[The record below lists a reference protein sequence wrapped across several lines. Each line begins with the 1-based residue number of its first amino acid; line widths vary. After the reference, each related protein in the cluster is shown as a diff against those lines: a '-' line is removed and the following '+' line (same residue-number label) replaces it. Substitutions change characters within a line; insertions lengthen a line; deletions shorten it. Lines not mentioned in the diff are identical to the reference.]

1 MQAPRLPKARKAGVT
16 AAIREELNAAPT
28 EERNVHME
36 TEELYLNI
44 INNLRDG
51 IYFVDTERRILFWN
65 KAAEQITGYSAEEIV
80 GKRCQDS
87 RLNHIDEAGRPLCA
101 VGCPL
106 FATLGDGQQRQDR
119 VFVRHKD
126 GYRIPIHV
134 NIFPM
139 RKEGRIIGAVEVFT
153 QDSPTVYEDNLVE
166 QLSNVAMHDQLTQL
180 PNRRYLESFLH
191 YKLEEFQRFG
201 HPFAVL
207 FADIDNF
214 SRFNNEYGH
223 DVGDAVLRNIAA
235 SIRRSVRRNDLVGR
249 WGGEEYV
256 GVYSGT
262 NSAGISAIGEKF
274 RQLVQNTEVI
284 SGGEQLNVSVSVGI
298 TAVRPEDT
306 IDTLVERSDEL
317 MYRSKKEGKNR
328 VTLG

>member
-1 MQAPRLPKARKAGVT
+1 
-16 AAIREELNAAPT
+16 
-28 EERNVHME
+28 ME

-51 IYFVDTERRILFWN
+51 IYFVDMERRILFWN

-80 GKRCQDS
+80 GKQCQYS
-87 RLNHIDEAGRPLCA
+87 KLNHIDELGRPLCMI
-101 VGCPL
+101 GCPL

-119 VFVRHKD
+119 VFVRHKG

-134 NIFPM
+134 NIFPI
-139 RKEGRIIGAVEVFT
+139 RKDGEIIGAVEIFT

-166 QLSNVAMHDQLTQL
+166 RLSNVAMHDQLTQL

-223 DVGDAVLRNIAA
+223 DVGDAVLKNIAA
-235 SIRRSVRRNDLVGR
+235 SIKWSVRRNDLVGR

-256 GVYSGT
+256 GIYSGAD
-262 NSAGISAIGEKF
+262 SAGISVIGEKF
-274 RQLVQNTEVI
+274 RYLVGNTEVI
-284 SGGEQLNVSVSVGI
+284 GGEEHLHVSVSVGI
-298 TAVRPEDT
+298 TAVRPGDT
-306 IDTLVERSDEL
+306 IDSLVARADKL

-328 VTLG
+328 VTCG

>member
-119 VFVRHKD
+119 EGEAFLQQQVRFVLA
-126 GYRIPIHV
+126 YSV
-134 NIFPM
+134 
-139 RKEGRIIGAVEVFT
+139 
-153 QDSPTVYEDNLVE
+153 
-166 QLSNVAMHDQLTQL
+166 QLLINCS
-180 PNRRYLESFLH
+180 
-191 YKLEEFQRFG
+191 QR
-201 HPFAVL
+201 L
-207 FADIDNF
+207 F
-214 SRFNNEYGH
+214 E
-223 DVGDAVLRNIAA
+223 
-235 SIRRSVRRNDLVGR
+235 
-249 WGGEEYV
+249 
-256 GVYSGT
+256 
-262 NSAGISAIGEKF
+262 
-274 RQLVQNTEVI
+274 
-284 SGGEQLNVSVSVGI
+284 
-298 TAVRPEDT
+298 
-306 IDTLVERSDEL
+306 
-317 MYRSKKEGKNR
+317 
-328 VTLG
+328 

>member
-1 MQAPRLPKARKAGVT
+1 
-16 AAIREELNAAPT
+16 
-28 EERNVHME
+28 ME
-36 TEELYLNI
+36 MEELYLNI

-65 KAAEQITGYSAEEIV
+65 KAAERITGYSAEEIV
-80 GKRCQDS
+80 GKQCQNS
-87 RLNHIDEAGRPLCA
+87 ALNHIDEEGRPLCL

-134 NIFPM
+134 NIFPV
-139 RKEGRIIGAVEVFT
+139 RKDGQIIGAAEVFT
-153 QDSPTVYEDNLVE
+153 QDCPTVYEDDLVE
-166 QLSNVAMHDQLTQL
+166 KLSNVAMHDQLTRL

-191 YKLEEFQRFG
+191 YKMEEFQRFG
-201 HPFAVL
+201 RPFAVL

-223 DVGDAVLRNIAA
+223 DMGDAVLRNIAA
-235 SIRRSVRRNDLVGR
+235 SIRRSVRNNDLVGR

-256 GVYSGT
+256 GIYSGAD
-262 NSAGISAIGEKF
+262 SLDISIIGEKF
-274 RQLVQNTEVI
+274 RQLVRNTEVV
-284 SGGEQLNVSVSVGI
+284 SEGERLNVSVSVGI
-298 TAVRPEDT
+298 TAVQPGDT
-306 IDTLVERSDEL
+306 MEALVERADSL
-317 MYRSKKEGKNR
+317 MYRSKKEGKDR
-328 VTLG
+328 VTCG